1 MDFAQAEYE
10 ARLERAHQAMAA
22 AGLDALFFTTEAEMR
37 YFTGFRTLFWQ
48 SPTRPWHLVIPS
60 DGAPIAIIPEI
71 GAAAMARTW
80 INDIRTWSSPAARDD
95 GVSLLAGALAGRS
108 RIGMP
113 MGRET
118 QLRMPLLDFED
129 LRARLRTAE
138 IVDATALIQAL
149 RMVKSPAEIACL
161 ARIAAIASAAFAEA
175 PRLFHAGQALDAA
188 FRAFRME
195 LLAQGAEDVPYLVGG
210 AGPDGHDD
218 IISPAD
224 ATPLRRGD
232 VLMLDT
238 GAALQG
244 YFSDFDRNFA
254 IAEAGDAVRRAH
266 QTLWQATEAGLA
278 AARPGVTT
286 ADLHRAMAA
295 VIGGGED
302 GRGRDGGVGRMG
314 HGLGMQLTEP
324 PSLIQFDET
333 PLRPGMVLTLEP
345 SMTVVPGRVL
355 VHEETIVIQDGA
367 PRLLSTR
374 APPELPIIG

>member
-1 MDFAQAEYE
+1 MDFPQAEYE
-10 ARLERAHQAMAA
+10 ARLNRAHQAMAA

-60 DGAPIAIIPEI
+60 DGAPIAVIPEI

-80 INDIRTWSSPAARDD
+80 IDDIRAWPSPAATDD
-95 GVSLLAGALAGRS
+95 GVSLLADALAGRS

-118 QLRMPLLDFED
+118 QLRMPLLDFND
-129 LRARLRTAE
+129 LRRRLPSAE
-138 IVDATALIQAL
+138 IVDATALMQGL

-175 PRLFHAGQALDAA
+175 PRLFHAGQALEAA
-188 FRAFRME
+188 FRAFRIE
-195 LLAQGAEDVPYLVGG
+195 LLRQGAEDVPYLVGG
-210 AGPDGHDD
+210 ASPDGHDD

-224 ATPLRRGD
+224 ASPLRPGA

-238 GAALQG
+238 GASLQG

-254 IAEAGDAVRRAH
+254 IVKAGDAVRHAH

-278 AARPGVTT
+278 VARPGATA
-286 ADLHRAMAA
+286 ADLHRAMAT
-295 VIGGGED
+295 VIGENG
-302 GRGRDGGVGRMG
+302 GGVGRMG

-324 PSLIQFDET
+324 PSLIDFDTT
-333 PLRPGMVLTLEP
+333 PLLPGMVITLEP
-345 SMTVVPGRVL
+345 SMTVVADRVL
-355 VHEETIVIQDGA
+355 VHEEAIVIQDGP